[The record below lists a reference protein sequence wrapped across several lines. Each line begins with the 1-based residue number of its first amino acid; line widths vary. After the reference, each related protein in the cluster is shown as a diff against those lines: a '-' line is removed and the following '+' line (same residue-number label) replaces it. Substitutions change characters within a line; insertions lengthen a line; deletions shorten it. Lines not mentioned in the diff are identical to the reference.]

1 MIETRIENGQVDLY
15 DGSSG
20 MFRKTI
26 RPGGTPTRVDVQG
39 NEVAITLQDGSV
51 GIYGTDGLYKR
62 TMTADDE
69 DPRAG

>member
-39 NEVAITLQDGSV
+39 DEVAITLQDGSV
-51 GIYGTDGLYKR
+51 GIYGTDGLFKR
-62 TMTADDE
+62 TMTRDH
-69 DPRAG
+69 DPRR